1 MIRRF
6 ELNIA
11 TLISLLA
18 VLILVRPAMAAVGPQ
33 EPDFREN
40 LDFFDGQP
48 IDTIVIETR
57 NIFDTRS
64 ERYNNFV
71 FRLANRI
78 HIVTREDI
86 VREELLLHAGESF
99 DAELARETVRNLR
112 SKKAIYNAWW
122 SVEGPEGGPLRL
134 TLTTVDQWSLTG
146 GLSLQGNSSGT
157 DVTVGFEERNFLGR
171 HQLVSL
177 DYVHQQDEDD
187 FVMAGFL
194 DQRFWSRHLALELEY
209 NDDPTNRERRII
221 IGRPYYNLSQ
231 DWAFEF
237 EVANRSVRRDIYNDG
252 GVLAARSWSRGDV
265 ARSELRY
272 RWGSYKRKVGIALSH
287 EYRYENAYAREVS
300 QGIDS
305 STISFPVDSAVHQVQ
320 GSLFLEHVDFT
331 TATRIDGFDQI
342 EDITLGTQGS
352 VFLGRAFRP
361 SFKDYDYDFG
371 GFRLSWVYNIQST
384 FLFADYERV
393 FWFRR
398 DADLRRTS
406 EMSLRVY
413 NNFLPFVTFA
423 GRLYY
428 RRDWRSDK
436 TAPLLLGGKTGL
448 RGFDTKFRTG
458 DQMAVMNIETR
469 FFPGIEILS
478 VLVGV
483 ATFADVGRTFK
494 PDESFSLRDYYSSVG
509 LGLRMSLEKASQ
521 SKILRFDVSLDNDQ
535 QVTFSFGT
543 GQYF

>member
-1 MIRRF
+1 VG
-6 ELNIA
+6 
-11 TLISLLA
+11 ISA
-18 VLILVRPAMAAVGPQ
+18 IGPQ

-40 LDFFDGQP
+40 LDAFEGRP
-48 IDTIVIETR
+48 IDTIVVETR

-86 VREELLLHAGESF
+86 VREELLLSPGEPF
-99 DAELARETVRNLR
+99 DPELARETVRNLR
-112 SKKAIYNAWW
+112 SRKAIYNAWW
-122 SVEGPEGGPLRL
+122 TVETGEGGNLLL

-146 GLSLQGNSSGT
+146 GLSLQGDGSGT

-177 DYVHQQDEDD
+177 DYVHQQDDEDY
-187 FVMAGFL
+187 VMAGFL
-194 DQRFWSRHLALELEY
+194 DRRFWSRQIALELEY
-209 NDDPTNRERRII
+209 NDDPTNRERRAI
-221 IGRPYYNLSQ
+221 IGRPYYDLSQ

-237 EVANRSVRRDIYNDG
+237 EVANRSVRRDIYNDD

-265 ARSELRY
+265 ARTEIRY
-272 RWGSYKRKVGIALSH
+272 RWGSYKRKIGVALSH
-287 EYRYENAYAREVS
+287 EYRFEDAYARE
-300 QGIDS
+300 
-305 STISFPVDSAVHQVQ
+305 ISPGFEEGAINFPTDSAVHQVQ
-320 GSLFLEHVDFT
+320 GSFFLEHVDFT

-361 SFKDYDYDFG
+361 SFTDYDYDFG
-371 GFRLSWVYNIQST
+371 GFRVSWVHGIRST
-384 FLFADYERV
+384 FFFADYERI

-406 EMSLRVY
+406 EMSLRIY
-413 NNFLPFVTFA
+413 NNYLPFVTFA

-428 RRDWRSDK
+428 RRDWRSDR

-448 RGFDTKFRTG
+448 RGFSTKFRTG
-458 DQMAVMNIETR
+458 DQMAVMNLETR
-469 FFPGIEILS
+469 FFPGLEILS
-478 VLVGV
+478 VLVGF

-494 PDESFSLRDYYSSVG
+494 PNEDFSLRDYYSSVG
-509 LGLRMSLEKASQ
+509 AGLRMSLEKASQ
-521 SKILRFDVSLDNDQ
+521 SQILRFDVSLNNDQ